1 MSAFFG
7 WVWYWR
13 EKQITPC
20 FKGFLKVRPFLYGS
34 DKFRYIRYIF
44 RQSRLLIVDQVIGN

>member
-20 FKGFLKVRPFLYGS
+20 FKGFLKVRSFLYGS
-34 DKFRYIRYIF
+34 DKFRDIRYIF